1 MLLVRTIRR
10 HFLSCDE
17 VHFAPWT
24 EELID
29 CVQADMDRAHE
40 QGRNLVMEKYAWMMA
55 STAPEQFKK
64 LHHF

>member
-1 MLLVRTIRR
+1 MSGRSGDIFYHATKPFCTVDR
-10 HFLSCDE
+10 
-17 VHFAPWT
+17 

-40 QGRNLVMEKYAWMMA
+40 QGAISVMEKYAWMMA